1 MLYTQKKF
9 YARDEIVKSYDLCPI
24 KNINS
29 EPKRKWKKYAKA
41 NPNKEAAGNGGIK
54 EFIAKLSRG
63 LMLPIAMLPIAGL
76 FLGIGSAIINNA
88 NGNEAL
94 SIFGKVLQI
103 PGNAVFAN
111 LPILFCVAIAITFTG
126 DAGTAGLSAVIGWI
140 IFCALQS
147 VFIQYN
153 TTTDNFTFLFYQF
166 TDVEFQAIFT
176 ENVGINSLQTSVF
189 GGLAIGAIVAVLYNK
204 FKNIKMPT
212 SLSFFSGVRF
222 IPIITFTT
230 TIIVSLGFCIVWP
243 LIGKGLY
250 LFGGTLSKMP
260 LGINSLIFGYG
271 ERALVPFGL
280 HHAFYIPLWQTS
292 VGGQINLL
300 APMILNG
307 QTVEGYTTW
316 FEFGVDHGIITADS
330 LTTIVGDQNS
340 WTIANQLS
348 GLSVTLADGSKYIIN
363 MKDFVNVE
371 GFSTANPGQY
381 MQGKYPFMIFGL
393 PAAAAAII
401 MAAPKG
407 QNRKLAFS
415 AVFGSALTTFLTGIT
430 EPIEFTFLFLAPG
443 LFWGFHA
450 IFCAISFWLLNIWH
464 TNMGMTF
471 SAGLIDFS
479 IYGILPDV
487 LGAKADCWK
496 AIIVGLAYIPIYFFG
511 FWIFIVKRDINTPGR
526 GSTTTLF
533 TKKDYQAKKS
543 ANNQQTQQMQQAT
556 ANEINVDLSK
566 LNDDQ
571 KLALSIIN
579 VYGGKNNIVN
589 VDACITKLRVQVKD
603 ASIIKDED
611 IIALGA
617 HGVTRPSKTSVYA
630 VFGTKA
636 DIIKNNIKDLLNK
649 K

>member
-1 MLYTQKKF
+1 MLYSQKKF
-9 YARDEIVKSYDLCPI
+9 YASDEIVKSYDLHPI

-29 EPKRKWKKYAKA
+29 EPKRKWKKYAKVK
-41 NPNKEAAGNGGIK
+41 PDKKTTGNDVIK

-94 SIFGKVLQI
+94 LIFGKVLQI

-153 TTTDNFTFLFYQF
+153 ETTNDYIFLFYKF
-166 TDVEFQAIFT
+166 TAVEFQAIFT
-176 ENVGINSLQTSVF
+176 VNVGINSLQTSVF

-204 FKNIKMPT
+204 FKNIKMPE

-222 IPIITFTT
+222 IPIITFVT
-230 TIIVSLGFCIVWP
+230 TIIVSLMFCIVWP
-243 LIGKGLY
+243 LVGWGLY
-250 LFGGTLSKMP
+250 KFGGQLSKIP
-260 LGINSLIFGYG
+260 FGINSLIFGYG

-280 HHAFYIPLWQTS
+280 HHAFYMPLWQTS
-292 VGGQINLL
+292 VGGQIDLL
-300 APMILNG
+300 APMIING
-307 QTVEGYTTW
+307 QAVQGYSTW
-316 FEFGVDHGIITADS
+316 FEFGVAKGVISAES
-330 LTTIVGDQNS
+330 LTTIVGDQNC
-340 WTIANQLS
+340 WAIANQLS
-348 GLSVTLADGSKYIIN
+348 CSTVTLADGTKYIIN
-363 MKDFVNVE
+363 MKDFVNVA

-401 MAAPKG
+401 IAAPKG

-415 AVFGSALTTFLTGIT
+415 AVFGSAVTTFLTGIT
-430 EPIEFTFLFLAPG
+430 EPIEFTFLFLSPG

-479 IYGILPDV
+479 LYGILPDA
-487 LGAKADCWK
+487 LGAKTDCWK
-496 AIIVGLAYIPIYFFG
+496 AIIVGLGYIPIYFFG
-511 FWIFIVKRDINTPGR
+511 FWIFIVKKDIKTPGR
-526 GSTTTLF
+526 GSTTALF

-543 ANNQQTQQMQQAT
+543 GNNQQTQVT
-556 ANEINVDLSK
+556 AANDINVDLSK

-571 KLALSIIN
+571 KLALDIIN
-579 VYGGKNNIVN
+579 AYGGKNNIVN

-603 ASIIKDED
+603 TSIVKNED
-611 IIALGA
+611 ITALGA
-617 HGVTRPSKTSVYA
+617 HGVTRPSKTSIYA

>member
-9 YARDEIVKSYDLCPI
+9 YSKDEIIRSYDLHPI
-24 KNINS
+24 KNVNS
-29 EPKRKWKKYAKA
+29 EPKSKWKKYAKI
-41 NPNKEAAGNGGIK
+41 NPNKKAGNGGVK

-76 FLGIGSAIINNA
+76 FLGIGSAIVNNA
-88 NGNEAL
+88 NGNEAMQMV
-94 SIFGKVLQI
+94 GNVLKI

-111 LPILFCVAIAITFTG
+111 LPILFCVAVAITFTG
-126 DAGTAGLSAVIGWI
+126 DAGTAGLSAVIGWV

-147 VFIQYN
+147 AFIIQVSPDEYR
-153 TTTDNFTFLFYQF
+153 FLFYTF
-166 TDVEFQAIFT
+166 NTTEYSAIFT
-176 ENVGINSLQTSVF
+176 NNVGIQSLQTSVF
-189 GGLAIGAIVAVLYNK
+189 GGLTVGAIVAVLYNK
-204 FKNIKMPT
+204 FKNIKMST

-222 IPIITFTT
+222 IPIITFITM
-230 TIIVSLGFCIVWP
+230 IVLSLLFCIIWP

-250 LFGGTLSKMP
+250 LFGGILSNLP

-292 VGGQINLL
+292 VGGQISLD
-300 APMILNG
+300 AEMIINYHHV
-307 QTVEGYTTW
+307 QGYATW
-316 FEFGVDHGIITADS
+316 FDYGVAHGIITSDA
-330 LTTIVGDQNS
+330 LKTIVGDQNC
-340 WTIANQLS
+340 WAIANQFS
-348 GLSVTLADGSKYIIN
+348 GATVTLDDGTQHVIN
-363 MKDFVNVE
+363 MKDFVAVS
-371 GFSTANPGQY
+371 GFSTASPGQY

-401 MAAPKG
+401 VAAPKG

-415 AVFGSALTTFLTGIT
+415 TVFGAALTIFLTGIS

-450 IFCAISFWLLNIWH
+450 IFCAISFWVLNVWH
-464 TNMGMTF
+464 VNMGMTF

-479 IYGILPDV
+479 IYGILPDA

-496 AIIVGLAYIPIYFFG
+496 AVIVGLAYVPIYFFG
-511 FWIFIVKRDINTPGR
+511 FWIIIVKKDIKTPGR
-526 GSTTTLF
+526 GSTTALF
-533 TKKDYQAKKS
+533 TKKDYLAKKVV
-543 ANNQQTQQMQQAT
+543 NNQQTEKAS
-556 ANEINVDLSK
+556 NEIKSNEIKIDVSK

-579 VYGGKNNIVN
+579 AYGGKDNIVN
-589 VDACITKLRVQVKD
+589 IDACITKLRVQVKNP
-603 ASIIKDED
+603 SIVKNED
-611 IIALGA
+611 IMTLGA

-636 DIIKNNIKDLLNK
+636 DVIKNHIKELLNK
-649 K
+649 D